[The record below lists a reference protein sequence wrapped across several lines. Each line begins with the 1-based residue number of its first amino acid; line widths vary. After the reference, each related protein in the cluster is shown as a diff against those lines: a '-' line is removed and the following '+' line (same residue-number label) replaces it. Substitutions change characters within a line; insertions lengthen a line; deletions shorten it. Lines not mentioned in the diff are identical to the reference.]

1 MLYKRIVVKLGTNL
15 ITSGTD
21 DLDEAAMTKLVNQIA
36 NLRKKKLDFILVS
49 SGAIT
54 AGRQK
59 LGMVKDRRD
68 IPFKQVLASVGQ
80 NQMMNAYE
88 KLFGAHGITIAQTL
102 LTKTDLTDRQGYL
115 NARNTLMALLE
126 LGVVPIVNENDVVAI
141 DEIEELKFG
150 DNDNL
155 SAMVANLVDAD
166 LLLLLSD
173 VAGLYTA
180 DPAIDSNAELIHEV
194 KEISADI
201 EKMAGKARSKRA
213 TGGMGTKIAAAKLA
227 TSCGTSVIIAYG
239 QEADVLAHVVSGK
252 KMGTLF
258 PTTTSKMESRKRW
271 MLSGLSSKGGITID
285 NGAVVALTQDGKS
298 LLPAGVIEVQGK
310 FKRGDIINIANSN
323 GTRIACGI
331 SNYSAAD
338 IAQIMGQQSDGIL
351 EILGHEYGTEV
362 MHRNNLAVL

>member
-1 MLYKRIVVKLGTNL
+1 MLYKRIVVKLGTNM
-15 ITSGTD
+15 ITGDTNS
-21 DLDEAAMTKLVNQIA
+21 LDEAAMAGLVNQIA
-36 NLRKKKLDFILVS
+36 ALRKKKVNVVLVS

-59 LGMVKDRRD
+59 LGMEKDRKD

-80 NQMMNAYE
+80 NHMMNTYE
-88 KLFGAHGITIAQTL
+88 KLFGVHSITIAQTL

-141 DEIEELKFG
+141 DEIEEFKFG

-180 DPAIDSNAELIHEV
+180 DPAVDSNAELIHEV
-194 KEISADI
+194 KEINSDI
-201 EKMAGKARSKRA
+201 EKMAGKARSRRA
-213 TGGMGTKIAAAKLA
+213 TGGMSTKITAAKLA

-239 QEADVLAHVVSGK
+239 HEQDVLAHVVAGK

-258 PTTTSKMESRKRW
+258 PSNTSKMESRKRW
-271 MLSGLSSKGGITID
+271 MLGGLSPKGGLTID

-338 IAQIMGQQSDGIL
+338 IAQIMGQQSNSIV

-362 MHRNNLAVL
+362 IHRNNLAVL

>member
-15 ITSGTD
+15 VTRGTD
-21 DLDEAAMTKLVNQIA
+21 NLDETAIANLVNQIA
-36 NLRKKKLDFILVS
+36 ALRKKKVDVILVS

-59 LGMVKDRRD
+59 LNIEKDRKD

-80 NQMMNAYE
+80 NHMMNTYDR
-88 KLFGAHGITIAQTL
+88 LFSEHGITIAQTL
-102 LTKTDLTDRQGYL
+102 LTKTDLLDRQGYL

-141 DEIEELKFG
+141 DEIEEFKFG

-155 SAMVANLVDAD
+155 SAMVVNLVDAD

-173 VAGLYTA
+173 VAGLYTT
-180 DPAIDSNAELIHEV
+180 DPTTDSTAKLIHEV
-194 KEISADI
+194 KEINADV

-213 TGGMGTKIAAAKLA
+213 TGGMVTKIEAAKLA
-227 TSCGTSVIIAYG
+227 TSCGTSVIIAFG
-239 QEADVLAHVVSGK
+239 HEPDVIVHVVSGK
-252 KMGTLF
+252 KIGTLF
-258 PTTTSKMESRKRW
+258 PATSSKMESRKRW
-271 MLSGLSSKGGITID
+271 MLSGLSSKGGLTID
-285 NGAVVALTQDGKS
+285 NGAVVALTQESKS
-298 LLPAGVIEVQGK
+298 LLPTGVVAIQGK
-310 FKRGDIINIANSN
+310 FKRGDIVNIANSN

-338 IAQIMGQQSDGIL
+338 IAQIKGQNSSEIL
-351 EILGHEYGTEV
+351 DVLGHEYGTEII
-362 MHRNNLAVL
+362 HRNNLAVL